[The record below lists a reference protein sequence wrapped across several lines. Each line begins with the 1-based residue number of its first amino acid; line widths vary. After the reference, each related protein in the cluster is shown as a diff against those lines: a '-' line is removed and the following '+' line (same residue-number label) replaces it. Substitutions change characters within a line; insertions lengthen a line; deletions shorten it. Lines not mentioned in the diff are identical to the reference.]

1 MEKAEGTEEDRQPD
15 SLAKPQHQKNRHYQN
30 YQDFQ
35 QIEIHYRSLICQI
48 AMTQDRAEGC

>member
-1 MEKAEGTEEDRQPD
+1 MGKAEGTEEDRQPD